1 MDKINELLQENF
13 GITVDQMDSAEAR
26 QALGSYYDRIQAAI
40 IAEDPSI
47 VEFVIEEIK
56 VQTATSGGAGLVDE
70 TEVQDMINQGINQA
84 IGQYNLDASQFLAE
98 ERGYYVL
105 DEEGNLK
112 QIKVPSAFPEGFASL
127 YNISLQPELVAGLQQ
142 DLIRAGVVK
151 PDYFDDE
158 DEFGQKTANALS
170 VVMEYADAN
179 IFIDINDE
187 QGQKLIQQYGDGHY
201 GFTQKQSDNVIFA
214 RAVLDLAI
222 EKLGDDVRLQE
233 EAQEKLEDEAAVQA
247 IASRYTIPTYE
258 EMEDTIDEVF
268 GQLVPREATAKE
280 KDRYS
285 TALAA
290 ANSTRFKQLLALE
303 KAVRTNNIFKDAD
316 MTVSLEG
323 REQVVPTQELRTD
336 IFQITDPEVTV
347 SQQIKEDLKG
357 EMSAIE
363 KGNAARRQ
371 QAALIQAMI
380 GQL

>member
-13 GITVDQMDSAEAR
+13 GITVDQMDTAEAR

-40 IAEDPSI
+40 IKEDPTI
-47 VEFVIEEIK
+47 VEFVLEEIK
-56 VQTATSGGAGLVDE
+56 VQTGTAGGAGLVDE
-70 TEVQDMINQGINQA
+70 TEVQNIVDESVKEA
-84 IGQYNLDASQFLAE
+84 FGQYNLDVSQFLS

-142 DLIRAGVVK
+142 DLVRAGVVK

-170 VVMEYADAN
+170 VVLEYADAN
-179 IFIDINDE
+179 IFIDKNDE

-201 GFTQKQSDNVIFA
+201 GYTQKQSDDVIFA

-222 EKLGDDVRLQE
+222 QKLGDDVRLQE
-233 EAQEKLEDEAAVQA
+233 ETQEKLEDEAAVQA

-258 EMEDTIDEVF
+258 EMDDTIDEVF

-285 TALAA
+285 TALAGQY
-290 ANSTRFKQLLALE
+290 STRFKQLLALE
-303 KAVRTNNIFKDAD
+303 KAVRTNNIFKDVPAIQGPDD
-316 MTVSLEG
+316 MLVT
-323 REQVVPTQELRTD
+323 PTTQELRTD

-347 SQQIKEDLKG
+347 GSQIEEDLEG

>member
-1 MDKINELLQENF
+1 MDKINQLLQENF

-26 QALGSYYDRIQAAI
+26 QALGGYYDRVQAAI
-40 IAEDPSI
+40 IAEDPEI
-47 VEFVIEEIK
+47 IEFILEEIK
-56 VQTATSGGAGLVDE
+56 VAQGGAGGAGLVSESNVEQIVDDKTRQLFE
-70 TEVQDMINQGINQA
+70 ELGLT
-84 IGQYNLDASQFLAE
+84 NLISQ
-98 ERGYYVL
+98 RGYYVL
-105 DEEGNLK
+105 DKEGNLT
-112 QIKVPSAFPEGFASL
+112 QVQVPSPFPDGFASL
-127 YNISLQPELVAGLQQ
+127 YNITLQPELVAGLQQ

-170 VVMEYADAN
+170 VVLEYADAN
-179 IFIDINDE
+179 IFIDKNSE
-187 QGQKLIQQYGDGHY
+187 QGQKLIQDFGNGHY
-201 GFTQKQSDNVIFA
+201 GFTQKQSDDVIFA

-222 EKLGDDVRLQE
+222 QKLGDDVRLQE
-233 EAQEKLEDEAAVQA
+233 ETQEKLEDEAAVQA

-258 EMEDTIDEVF
+258 EMDDTIDEVF

-285 TALAA
+285 TALAGQY
-290 ANSTRFKQLLALE
+290 STRFKQLLALE
-303 KAVRTNNIFKDAD
+303 KAVRTNNIFKDVPAIQGPDD
-316 MTVSLEG
+316 MLVT
-323 REQVVPTQELRTD
+323 PTTQELRTD
-336 IFQITDPEVTV
+336 IFQITNPEVAV
-347 SQQIKEDLKG
+347 GQQIEEDLEG

>member
-13 GITVDQMDSAEAR
+13 GITVDQMDTAEAR

-70 TEVQDMINQGINQA
+70 TEVQNIVDESVKEA
-84 IGQYNLDASQFLAE
+84 FGQYNLDASQFLSE

-170 VVMEYADAN
+170 VVLEYADAN
-179 IFIDINDE
+179 IFIDKNSE
-187 QGQKLIQQYGDGHY
+187 QGQKLIQDFGNGHY

-247 IASRYTIPTYE
+247 IASQYTIPTYE
-258 EMEDTIDEVF
+258 EMDDTIDEVF

-285 TALAA
+285 TALAGQY
-290 ANSTRFKQLLALE
+290 STRFKQLLALE

-323 REQVVPTQELRTD
+323 KEQVVPTQELRTD

-347 SQQIKEDLKG
+347 GQQIEEDLEG

>member
-1 MDKINELLQENF
+1 MDKINQLLQENF

-26 QALGSYYDRIQAAI
+26 QALGGYYDRVQAAI
-40 IAEDPSI
+40 IAEDPEI
-47 VEFVIEEIK
+47 IEFILEEIK
-56 VQTATSGGAGLVDE
+56 VAQGGAGGAGLVSESNVEQIVDDKTRQLFE
-70 TEVQDMINQGINQA
+70 ELGLT
-84 IGQYNLDASQFLAE
+84 NLISQ
-98 ERGYYVL
+98 RGYYVL
-105 DEEGNLK
+105 DKEGNLT
-112 QIKVPSAFPEGFASL
+112 QVQVPSPFPDGFASL
-127 YNISLQPELVAGLQQ
+127 YNITLQPELVAGLQQ

-170 VVMEYADAN
+170 VVLEYADAN
-179 IFIDINDE
+179 IFIDKNSE

-201 GFTQKQSDNVIFA
+201 GYTQKQSDDVIFG
-214 RAVLDLAI
+214 RAVMDLAI
-222 EKLGDDVRLQE
+222 QKLGDDVRLQE

-258 EMEDTIDEVF
+258 EMDDTIDEVF

-285 TALAA
+285 TALAGQY
-290 ANSTRFKQLLALE
+290 STRFKQLLALE
-303 KAVRTNNIFKDAD
+303 KAVRTNNIFKDVPAIQGPDD
-316 MTVSLEG
+316 MLVT
-323 REQVVPTQELRTD
+323 PTTQELRTD
-336 IFQITDPEVTV
+336 IFQITNPEVAV
-347 SQQIKEDLKG
+347 GQQIEEDLEG

>member
-13 GITVDQMDSAEAR
+13 GITVDQMDTAEAR
-26 QALGSYYDRIQAAI
+26 QALGGYYDRVQSAIQL
-40 IAEDPSI
+40 EDPTI
-47 VEFVIEEIK
+47 IEFILEEIK
-56 VQTATSGGAGLVDE
+56 VAQGTAGGDGLVNENEVQNIVSDEVQQIFEEAGL
-70 TEVQDMINQGINQA
+70 T
-84 IGQYNLDASQFLAE
+84 NLISQ
-98 ERGYYVL
+98 RGYYVL
-105 DEEGNLK
+105 DEEGNLT
-112 QIKVPSAFPEGFASL
+112 QVQVPSPFPDGFASL
-127 YNISLQPELVAGLQQ
+127 YNITLQPELVAGLQQ
-142 DLIRAGVVK
+142 DLVRAGVVK

-170 VVMEYADAN
+170 VVLEYADAN
-179 IFIDINDE
+179 IFIDKNSE
-187 QGQKLIQQYGDGHY
+187 QGQKLIQDFGNGHY
-201 GFTQKQSDNVIFA
+201 GFTQKQSDDVIFA

-222 EKLGDDVRLQE
+222 QKLGDDVRLQE

-268 GQLVPREATAKE
+268 GQLVPRKATAKE
-280 KDRYS
+280 KDKYS
-285 TALAA
+285 TALAGQY
-290 ANSTRFKQLLALE
+290 STRFKQLLALE
-303 KAVRTNNIFKDAD
+303 KAVRTNNIFQDAD
-316 MTVSLEG
+316 MSVSLEG

-347 SQQIKEDLKG
+347 GQQIEKDLEG

>member
-1 MDKINELLQENF
+1 MDKINQLLQENF

-26 QALGSYYDRIQAAI
+26 QALGGYYDRVQAAI
-40 IAEDPSI
+40 IAEDPEI
-47 VEFVIEEIK
+47 IEFILEEIK
-56 VQTATSGGAGLVDE
+56 VAQGGAGGAGLVSESNVEQIVDDKTRQLFE
-70 TEVQDMINQGINQA
+70 ELGLT
-84 IGQYNLDASQFLAE
+84 NLISQ
-98 ERGYYVL
+98 RGYYVL
-105 DEEGNLK
+105 DKEGNLT
-112 QIKVPSAFPEGFASL
+112 QVQVPSPFPDGFASL
-127 YNISLQPELVAGLQQ
+127 YNITLQPELVAGLQQ

-170 VVMEYADAN
+170 VVLEYADAN
-179 IFIDINDE
+179 IFIDKNSE
-187 QGQKLIQQYGDGHY
+187 QGQKLIQDFGNGHY
-201 GFTQKQSDNVIFA
+201 GFTQKQSDDVIFA

-222 EKLGDDVRLQE
+222 QKLGDDVRLQE

-258 EMEDTIDEVF
+258 EMDDTIDEVF

-285 TALAA
+285 TALAGQY
-290 ANSTRFKQLLALE
+290 STRFKQLLALE
-303 KAVRTNNIFKDAD
+303 KAVRTNNIFKDVPAIQGPDD
-316 MTVSLEG
+316 MLVT
-323 REQVVPTQELRTD
+323 PTTQELRTD
-336 IFQITDPEVTV
+336 IFQITNPEVAV
-347 SQQIKEDLKG
+347 GQQIEEDLEG

>member
-13 GITVDQMDSAEAR
+13 GITVDQMDTAEAR

-40 IAEDPSI
+40 VAEDPSI

-56 VQTATSGGAGLVDE
+56 VQTSTSGGAGLVDE

-84 IGQYNLDASQFLAE
+84 LGQYNLDASQFLGE

-105 DEEGNLK
+105 DKEGNLK
-112 QIKVPSAFPEGFASL
+112 QIKVPSAFPDGFASL
-127 YNISLQPELVAGLQQ
+127 YNITLQPELVAGLQQ
-142 DLIRAGVVK
+142 DLVRAGVVK
-151 PDYFDDE
+151 LDYFDDE

-170 VVMEYADAN
+170 VVLEYADAN
-179 IFIDINDE
+179 IFIDKNSE
-187 QGQKLIQQYGDGHY
+187 QGQKLIQDFGNGHY
-201 GFTQKQSDNVIFA
+201 GFTQKQSDDVIFA

-222 EKLGDDVRLQE
+222 QKLGDDVRLQE

-258 EMEDTIDEVF
+258 EMDDTIDEVF

-285 TALAA
+285 TALAGQY
-290 ANSTRFKQLLALE
+290 STRFKQLLALE
-303 KAVRTNNIFKDAD
+303 KAVRTNNIFKDVPAIQGPDD
-316 MTVSLEG
+316 MLVT
-323 REQVVPTQELRTD
+323 PTTQELRTD

-347 SQQIKEDLKG
+347 GQQIEEDLEG

>member
-40 IAEDPSI
+40 ISEDPTQ

-56 VQTATSGGAGLVDE
+56 IQTGTAGGAGLVNE
-70 TEVQDMINQGINQA
+70 TEVQDMINEGINQA
-84 IGQYNLDASQFLAE
+84 LSQYNIDASQFFAE

-127 YNISLQPELVAGLQQ
+127 YNITLQPELVGLLQK

-170 VVMEYADAN
+170 VVLEYADAN
-179 IFIDINDE
+179 IFIDKNSE

-201 GFTQKQSDNVIFA
+201 GYTQKQSDDVIFA
-214 RAVLDLAI
+214 RAILDLAVQS
-222 EKLGDDVRLQE
+222 LGNDVRLQE

-285 TALAA
+285 TALAGQY
-290 ANSTRFKQLLALE
+290 STRFKQLLALE
-303 KAVRTNNIFKDAD
+303 KAVRTNNIFQDAD

-323 REQVVPTQELRTD
+323 KEQVVPTQELRTD

-347 SQQIKEDLKG
+347 GQQIEEDLEG

>member
-40 IAEDPSI
+40 ITEDPSI

-70 TEVQDMINQGINQA
+70 TEVQNIVDESVKEA
-84 IGQYNLDASQFLAE
+84 FGQFNLDVNQLVS

>member
-13 GITVDQMDSAEAR
+13 GITVDQMDTAEAR

-40 IAEDPSI
+40 ISEDPTQ

-56 VQTATSGGAGLVDE
+56 VQTGTAGGAGLVDE
-70 TEVQDMINQGINQA
+70 TKVQDMINEGINQA
-84 IGQYNLDASQFLAE
+84 FGQYNLDASQFFS

-105 DEEGNLK
+105 DKEGNLK

-170 VVMEYADAN
+170 VVLEYADAN
-179 IFIDINDE
+179 IFIDKNDE

-201 GFTQKQSDNVIFA
+201 GYTQKQSDDVIFA

-222 EKLGDDVRLQE
+222 QKLGDDVRLQE

-258 EMEDTIDEVF
+258 EMDDTIDEVF

-285 TALAA
+285 TALAGQY
-290 ANSTRFKQLLALE
+290 STRFKQLEALE
-303 KAVRTNNIFKDAD
+303 KAVRTNNIFQDAD
-316 MTVSLEG
+316 MSVSLEG

-347 SQQIKEDLKG
+347 GQQIEEDLEG

>member
-1 MDKINELLQENF
+1 MDKINQLLQENF

-26 QALGSYYDRIQAAI
+26 QALGGYYDRVQAAI
-40 IAEDPSI
+40 IAEDPEI
-47 VEFVIEEIK
+47 IEFILEEIK
-56 VQTATSGGAGLVDE
+56 VAQGGAGGAGLVSESNVEQIVDDKTRQLFE
-70 TEVQDMINQGINQA
+70 ELGLT
-84 IGQYNLDASQFLAE
+84 NLISQ
-98 ERGYYVL
+98 RGYYVL
-105 DEEGNLK
+105 DKEGNLT
-112 QIKVPSAFPEGFASL
+112 QVQVPSPFPDGFASL
-127 YNISLQPELVAGLQQ
+127 YNITLQPELVAGLQQ

-170 VVMEYADAN
+170 VVLEYADAN
-179 IFIDINDE
+179 IFIDKNSE

-201 GFTQKQSDNVIFA
+201 GYTQKQSDDVIFA

-222 EKLGDDVRLQE
+222 QKLGDDVRLQE

-258 EMEDTIDEVF
+258 EMDDTIDEVF

-285 TALAA
+285 TALAGQY
-290 ANSTRFKQLLALE
+290 STRFKQLLALE
-303 KAVRTNNIFKDAD
+303 KAVRTNNIFKDVPAIQGPDD
-316 MTVSLEG
+316 MLVT
-323 REQVVPTQELRTD
+323 PTTQELRTD
-336 IFQITDPEVTV
+336 IFQITNPEVAV
-347 SQQIKEDLKG
+347 GQQIEEDLEG

>member
-70 TEVQDMINQGINQA
+70 TEVQNIVDESVKEA
-84 IGQYNLDASQFLAE
+84 FGQFNLDVNQLVS

>member
-13 GITVDQMDSAEAR
+13 GITVDQMDTAEAR
-26 QALGSYYDRIQAAI
+26 QALGGYYDRVQSAIQL
-40 IAEDPSI
+40 EDPTI
-47 VEFVIEEIK
+47 IEFILEEIK
-56 VQTATSGGAGLVDE
+56 VAQGTAGGDGLVNENEVQSIVSDEVQQIFEEAGL
-70 TEVQDMINQGINQA
+70 T
-84 IGQYNLDASQFLAE
+84 NLISQ
-98 ERGYYVL
+98 RGYYVL
-105 DEEGNLK
+105 DEEGNLT
-112 QIKVPSAFPEGFASL
+112 QVQVPSPFPDGFASL
-127 YNISLQPELVAGLQQ
+127 YNITLQPELVAGLQQ
-142 DLIRAGVVK
+142 DLVRAGVVK

-170 VVMEYADAN
+170 VVLEYADAN
-179 IFIDINDE
+179 IFIDKNSE
-187 QGQKLIQQYGDGHY
+187 QGQKLIQDFGNGHY
-201 GFTQKQSDNVIFA
+201 GFTQKQSDDVIFA

-222 EKLGDDVRLQE
+222 QKLGDDVRLQE
-233 EAQEKLEDEAAVQA
+233 EAQEKLEDEAAVQT

-258 EMEDTIDEVF
+258 EMDDTIDEVF

-303 KAVRTNNIFKDAD
+303 KAVRTNNIFQDAD
-316 MTVSLEG
+316 MSVSLEG

-347 SQQIKEDLKG
+347 GQQIEKDLEG

>member
-13 GITVDQMDSAEAR
+13 GITVDQMDTAEAR

-40 IAEDPSI
+40 VAEDPSI

-56 VQTATSGGAGLVDE
+56 VQTSTSGGAGLVDE

-84 IGQYNLDASQFLAE
+84 IGQYNIDASQFLAE

-112 QIKVPSAFPEGFASL
+112 HIKVPSAFPEGFASL
-127 YNISLQPELVAGLQQ
+127 YNITLQPELVAGLQK

-170 VVMEYADAN
+170 VVLEYADAN
-179 IFIDINDE
+179 IFIDKNSE
-187 QGQKLIQQYGDGHY
+187 QGQKLIQDFGNGHY
-201 GFTQKQSDNVIFA
+201 GFTQKQSDDVIFA

-222 EKLGDDVRLQE
+222 QKLGDDVRLQE

-258 EMEDTIDEVF
+258 EMDDTIDEVF

-285 TALAA
+285 TALAGQY
-290 ANSTRFKQLLALE
+290 STRFKQLLALE
-303 KAVRTNNIFKDAD
+303 KAVRTNNIFKDVPAIQGPDD
-316 MTVSLEG
+316 MLVT
-323 REQVVPTQELRTD
+323 PTTQELRTD

-347 SQQIKEDLKG
+347 GQQIEEDLEG

>member
-1 MDKINELLQENF
+1 MDKINQLLQENF
-13 GITVDQMDSAEAR
+13 GITVDQIDTAEAR
-26 QALGSYYDRIQAAI
+26 QALGGYYDRVQSAIQL
-40 IAEDPSI
+40 EDPTI
-47 VEFVIEEIK
+47 IEFILEEIK
-56 VQTATSGGAGLVDE
+56 VAQGTAGGSGLVNENEVQGIVSDEVQQIFEEAGL
-70 TEVQDMINQGINQA
+70 T
-84 IGQYNLDASQFLAE
+84 NLISQ
-98 ERGYYVL
+98 RGYYVL
-105 DEEGNLK
+105 DEEGNLT
-112 QIKVPSAFPEGFASL
+112 QVQVPSPFPDGFASL
-127 YNISLQPELVAGLQQ
+127 YNITLQPELVAGLQQ

-170 VVMEYADAN
+170 VVLEYADAN
-179 IFIDINDE
+179 IFIDKNSE
-187 QGQKLIQQYGDGHY
+187 QGQKLIQDFGNGHY
-201 GFTQKQSDNVIFA
+201 GFTQKQSDDVIFA

-222 EKLGDDVRLQE
+222 QKLGDDVRLQE
-233 EAQEKLEDEAAVQA
+233 EAQEKLEDEAAVQV
-247 IASRYTIPTYE
+247 IASQYTIPTYE

-285 TALAA
+285 TALAGQY
-290 ANSTRFKQLLALE
+290 STRFKQLLALE
-303 KAVRTNNIFKDAD
+303 KAVRTNNIFQDAD
-316 MTVSLEG
+316 MTVSFEG

-347 SQQIKEDLKG
+347 GQQIEEDLEG